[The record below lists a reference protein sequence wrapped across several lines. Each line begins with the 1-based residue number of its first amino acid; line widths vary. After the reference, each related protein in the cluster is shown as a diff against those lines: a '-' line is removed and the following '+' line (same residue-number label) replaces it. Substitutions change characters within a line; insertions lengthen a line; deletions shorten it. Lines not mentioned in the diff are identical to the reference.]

1 MPVAW
6 LPLTF
11 TEVTTPEVTIPEAAR
26 VEASTILTVVVPPGP
41 PDRSSTATN
50 CGPFPVPV
58 VPELGPPG
66 PLPFPVPEVDP
77 PSGSGENIKCGEMP

>member
-41 PDRSSTATN
+41 PVRSSTATKVW
-50 CGPFPVPV
+50 GPFPVPE

-66 PLPFPVPEVDP
+66 PFPVPPEVEP
-77 PSGSGENIKCGEMP
+77 PSGSGENIKWGEMP